1 MRARVPGNLAELLL
15 ALTALVVGHDL
26 DFVLAYGSDYQGAL
40 ARSGHDPR
48 WETAVLT
55 VVTAG
60 LLLAVAATTRLI
72 WLVRLA
78 RQLRPDGSARPNLAP
93 VPRLLALAW
102 GRLFFVSLLLFM
114 LQENYERVSVG
125 LALPGMAVL
134 APDSGIS
141 PVVIFALVTLLV
153 AAVST
158 LFRWSIAALEE
169 RIARAQVIPQPE
181 TADVQPPGLEV
192 SRPAASILGR
202 NLAGRA
208 PPLALPR

>member
-1 MRARVPGNLAELLL
+1 VRARVLGSLAELLL

-26 DFVLAYGSDYQGAL
+26 DFVLAYGSGYQGAL
-40 ARSGHDPR
+40 ARTGHDPH

-60 LLLAVAATTRLI
+60 LLLAVAATARLI

-78 RQLRPDGSARPNLAP
+78 HRIGASRSVRPNLSP
-93 VPRLLALAW
+93 VPRLLALVW
-102 GRLFFVSLLLFM
+102 GRLFFVSLLLFI

-125 LALPGMAVL
+125 IALPGLAVL
-134 APDSGIS
+134 APESGIS
-141 PVVIFALVTLLV
+141 PVVIFALVSLLV

-158 LFRWSIAALEE
+158 LFRWSMAALEE
-169 RIARAQVIPQPE
+169 RIARAMSATRPE
-181 TADVQPPGLEV
+181 ISDLQAPRPYVL
-192 SRPAASILGR
+192 RPASSVLGR